1 MENTQI
7 LIILLLLIGIAI
19 LINGFS
25 YMMSKLLRVERKKW
39 FWFSYNHI
47 NDVHK
52 KVDWVFRIAFAIIII
67 VSAGYNIY
75 QEPSEPVWYLET
87 WFLLIISIVLSE
99 SVRAYME
106 WKYEENRNAYLLT
119 IFETAFILLLYISV
133 LKTDFFYLI

>member
-39 FWFSYNHI
+39 FSYNHI

-67 VSAGYNIY
+67 VSAGYKIS
-75 QEPSEPVWYLET
+75 QEPLEPVWYLNT

-106 WKYEENRNAYLLT
+106 WKYEENRNAYVLT
-119 IFETAFILLLYISV
+119 ISETAFILFLYILI
-133 LKTDFFYLI
+133 LKTNFFYII

>member
-39 FWFSYNHI
+39 FSYNHI

-52 KVDWVFRIAFAIIII
+52 KVDWLFRIAFAIILI
-67 VSAGYNIY
+67 VSASYRISL
-75 QEPSEPVWYLET
+75 EPSEPAWYLDT
-87 WFLLIISIVLSE
+87 WFLLIISIILSE

-106 WKYEENRNAYLLT
+106 WKYEENRNAYVLT
-119 IFETAFILLLYISV
+119 ISETVFILILYILI
-133 LKTDFFYLI
+133 LKTNFFHII